1 MSPPRSSVHATP
13 RTLGKYEV
21 VRRIAHGG
29 TCDVFEARDPDLGRR
44 VAIKVLR
51 DGTPDRLRVEATA
64 AARLHHPN
72 IVAVH
77 EIGPDYIVMD
87 FIAGRTL
94 GELRP
99 GLAVNERVK
108 ILETVA
114 RAVDHAHSKG
124 VVHRDLK
131 PANILIEPE
140 GRVVLTDFGI
150 AKLLDG
156 EDLTVTG
163 SVMGTPHYMAPEQVQ
178 GRGFGPS
185 VDVWALGVLLY
196 EGVAG
201 KRPFEAE
208 SALDVYDQIVRRE
221 PVRLSG
227 KIGAI
232 AARALEKDPRRRYP
246 SAEALAE
253 DVGHYLRGEPIG
265 IPVLWPRVRRHLP
278 LVGVSLVVAAMA
290 VLSSL
295 LYGQYRAAIQA
306 ARDATLQPG
315 VAEFDMYT
323 EREERTSEALLQN
336 PRDVK
341 LLIRRSMNRQKRG
354 DTARDHGRS
363 PLTFYQAALDDADK
377 ALEIEADNR
386 EALLQRSRV
395 FTQRAVYKARHG
407 IDPLS
412 DCDAAEEALTRALS
426 EAELRPLR
434 GNIRYHRGVWLNRIG
449 KNGRPD
455 LLAAEADL
463 TPAADWETYLKRG
476 RVRAALGKL
485 DEAEQ
490 DYAIAL
496 DEQPRDAWGWTRR
509 AEARLMAGDLE
520 NSERFVDEAI
530 KVDTDRAD
538 SFEVRGHIRFAKGNL
553 SGALRD
559 YHEAISR
566 NPALAPQLAARMEQA
581 RLAGAK

>member
-1 MSPPRSSVHATP
+1 MSSPRSSVPATP

-29 TCDVFEARDPDLGRR
+29 TCDVFEARDPDLGRQ

-94 GELRP
+94 AELRP

-196 EGVAG
+196 EAVAG
-201 KRPFEAE
+201 KRPFEAD

-221 PVRLSG
+221 PVRLPG
-227 KIGAI
+227 KLGAI
-232 AARALEKDPRRRYP
+232 AARALEKDPGAATPAPRRWPKISGTACGASR
-246 SAEALAE
+246 SAF
-253 DVGHYLRGEPIG
+253 
-265 IPVLWPRVRRHLP
+265 PVLWPRLRRHLP
-278 LVGVSLVVAAMA
+278 LVAVSLVVAAMA
-290 VLSSL
+290 VLSSM
-295 LYGQYRAAIQA
+295 LYGQYQAAIQA
-306 ARDATLQPG
+306 AR
-315 VAEFDMYT
+315 
-323 EREERTSEALLQN
+323 
-336 PRDVK
+336 
-341 LLIRRSMNRQKRG
+341 
-354 DTARDHGRS
+354 
-363 PLTFYQAALDDADK
+363 
-377 ALEIEADNR
+377 EAD
-386 EALLQRSRV
+386 
-395 FTQRAVYKARHG
+395 
-407 IDPLS
+407 
-412 DCDAAEEALTRALS
+412 
-426 EAELRPLR
+426 
-434 GNIRYHRGVWLNRIG
+434 
-449 KNGRPD
+449 
-455 LLAAEADL
+455 
-463 TPAADWETYLKRG
+463 PAAGRG
-476 RVRAALGKL
+476 RVRQVHG
-485 DEAEQ
+485 
-490 DYAIAL
+490 
-496 DEQPRDAWGWTRR
+496 
-509 AEARLMAGDLE
+509 AG
-520 NSERFVDEAI
+520 
-530 KVDTDRAD
+530 
-538 SFEVRGHIRFAKGNL
+538 G
-553 SGALRD
+553 
-559 YHEAISR
+559 
-566 NPALAPQLAARMEQA
+566 AARPRRCCRTRA
-581 RLAGAK
+581 T

>member
-1 MSPPRSSVHATP
+1 MSSQRSSVPATP

-29 TCDVFEARDPDLGRR
+29 TCDVFEARDPDLGRQ

-131 PANILIEPE
+131 PANILIEPG

-196 EGVAG
+196 EAVAAR
-201 KRPFEAE
+201 RPFEAE

-253 DVGHYLRGEPIG
+253 DVGHYLRASRSASPCCGRASAG
-265 IPVLWPRVRRHLP
+265 ICRWWACRWWWRRWPCCRRCCTA
-278 LVGVSLVVAAMA
+278 ST
-290 VLSSL
+290 
-295 LYGQYRAAIQA
+295 R
-306 ARDATLQPG
+306 
-315 VAEFDMYT
+315 
-323 EREERTSEALLQN
+323 
-336 PRDVK
+336 
-341 LLIRRSMNRQKRG
+341 RRSRRRG
-354 DTARDHGRS
+354 TPPCSRAWPSSTCTRSGRS
-363 PLTFYQAALDDADK
+363 GP
-377 ALEIEADNR
+377 
-386 EALLQRSRV
+386 
-395 FTQRAVYKARHG
+395 ARRCC
-407 IDPLS
+407 S
-412 DCDAAEEALTRALS
+412 TRA
-426 EAELRPLR
+426 
-434 GNIRYHRGVWLNRIG
+434 
-449 KNGRPD
+449 
-455 LLAAEADL
+455 
-463 TPAADWETYLKRG
+463 T
-476 RVRAALGKL
+476 
-485 DEAEQ
+485 
-490 DYAIAL
+490 
-496 DEQPRDAWGWTRR
+496 
-509 AEARLMAGDLE
+509 
-520 NSERFVDEAI
+520 
-530 KVDTDRAD
+530 
-538 SFEVRGHIRFAKGNL
+538 
-553 SGALRD
+553 
-559 YHEAISR
+559 
-566 NPALAPQLAARMEQA
+566 
-581 RLAGAK
+581 

>member
-1 MSPPRSSVHATP
+1 MSSPRSSVPATP

-29 TCDVFEARDPDLGRR
+29 TCDVFEARDPDLGRQ

-94 GELRP
+94 AELRP

-196 EGVAG
+196 EAVAG
-201 KRPFEAE
+201 RRPFEAD

-221 PVRLSG
+221 PVRLPG
-227 KIGAI
+227 KLGAI
-232 AARALEKDPRRRYP
+232 AARALEKDIRRRYP
-246 SAEALAE
+246 SARGAGRRYGALPAGRA
-253 DVGHYLRGEPIG
+253 DQHPGA
-265 IPVLWPRVRRHLP
+265 
-278 LVGVSLVVAAMA
+278 VAAPAPAPAAGGGVPGGGGDGRA
-290 VLSSL
+290 VV
-295 LYGQYRAAIQA
+295 
-306 ARDATLQPG
+306 DAVRPIPG
-315 VAEFDMYT
+315 GHPGSA
-323 EREERTSEALLQN
+323 
-336 PRDVK
+336 
-341 LLIRRSMNRQKRG
+341 
-354 DTARDHGRS
+354 
-363 PLTFYQAALDDADK
+363 
-377 ALEIEADNR
+377 
-386 EALLQRSRV
+386 RSRRDS
-395 FTQRAVYKARHG
+395 RAWQSSTSTRRWRSAR
-407 IDPLS
+407 PRRCCS
-412 DCDAAEEALTRALS
+412 
-426 EAELRPLR
+426 
-434 GNIRYHRGVWLNRIG
+434 
-449 KNGRPD
+449 
-455 LLAAEADL
+455 
-463 TPAADWETYLKRG
+463 TPAT
-476 RVRAALGKL
+476 
-485 DEAEQ
+485 
-490 DYAIAL
+490 
-496 DEQPRDAWGWTRR
+496 
-509 AEARLMAGDLE
+509 
-520 NSERFVDEAI
+520 
-530 KVDTDRAD
+530 
-538 SFEVRGHIRFAKGNL
+538 
-553 SGALRD
+553 
-559 YHEAISR
+559 
-566 NPALAPQLAARMEQA
+566 
-581 RLAGAK
+581 